1 MMELLAAA
9 RAAKNEVG
17 QLSTQRKNEALL
29 AMADALEAEQ
39 AAILAANAQD
49 SEAAQGH
56 IGDVMLDRLRLTPA
70 RVAAMAQGIRDVAK
84 LPDPVGR
91 VLEETV
97 RPNGL
102 KIQKVSVPM
111 GVIAIIYESR
121 PNVTSDAAALALKSG
136 NVCILRGGK
145 EAFRS
150 ACAITDALGHG
161 SDSVLGQPES
171 VQHHIGDF
179 SLSLR

>member
-49 SEAAQGH
+49 LEAAQGH

-70 RVAAMAQGIRDVAK
+70 RVAWR
-84 LPDPVGR
+84 
-91 VLEETV
+91 
-97 RPNGL
+97 RP
-102 KIQKVSVPM
+102 SAPM
-111 GVIAIIYESR
+111 G
-121 PNVTSDAAALALKSG
+121 
-136 NVCILRGGK
+136 
-145 EAFRS
+145 
-150 ACAITDALGHG
+150 
-161 SDSVLGQPES
+161 
-171 VQHHIGDF
+171 
-179 SLSLR
+179 